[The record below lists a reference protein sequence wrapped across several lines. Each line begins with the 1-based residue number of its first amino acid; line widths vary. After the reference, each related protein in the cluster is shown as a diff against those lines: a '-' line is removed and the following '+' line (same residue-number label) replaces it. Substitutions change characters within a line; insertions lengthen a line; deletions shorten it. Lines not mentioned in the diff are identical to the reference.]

1 MSHRLPLAFTWR
13 SIEPTDFAQLQQFDL
28 ECKAIEGDE
37 PISRLPEDAL
47 NAANLSADNTLCA
60 VLAGKIVALGWVIP
74 DLPANKIRIGGRVH
88 PEFCENGWGE
98 ALLSW
103 AETRSIDLAGQ
114 NSEVEFVIRNESYTE
129 SAGKL
134 YSLHGFQC
142 VFIENMLVR
151 DLTLPIR
158 VHSFPKSA
166 ITLPWDQNTRD
177 LFFNTY
183 ISAFSTRPY
192 LPPTTAQTWIEDY
205 EDNPDFYPEQSM
217 LALFE
222 GQPAGF
228 ITCLKI
234 KNYAWVGQMGVVP
247 EFRGKGIGKALLSS
261 ALRQFNQMGF
271 TEAGIHVN
279 KNNQNAASLYESV
292 GFVHRLQRSQHIRSR
307 RTQSW
312 GIISS
317 EDRTKIELF

>member
-1 MSHRLPLAFTWR
+1 MPYRLPLAFTR
-13 SIEPTDFAQLQQFDL
+13 RLIEPTDFAQLQQFDL
-28 ECKAIEGDE
+28 ECKATDGDE

-47 NAANLSADNTLCA
+47 NAANLSADNTLCVA
-60 VLAGKIVALGWVIP
+60 LAEKIIALGWVIP
-74 DLPANKIRIGGRVH
+74 DLQESKIRIGGRVH
-88 PEFCENGWGE
+88 PEFCENGLGD

-114 NSEVEFVIRNESYTE
+114 SSEVEFVIRNESYTE

-142 VFIENMLVR
+142 IFIENMLVR

-158 VHSFPKSA
+158 DHSFPESA

-183 ISAFSTRPY
+183 ISAFSTRPFI
-192 LPPTTAQTWIEDY
+192 PPTTAQNWIKDY
-205 EDNPDFYPEQSM
+205 EDDPDFYPQQSM
-217 LALFE
+217 LVLFD

-234 KNYAWVGQMGVVP
+234 NNYAWVGQMGVVP

-261 ALRQFNQMGF
+261 ALQQFNQMGF
-271 TEAGIHVN
+271 AEAGIHVN
-279 KNNQNAASLYESV
+279 KNNQSAASLYESV
-292 GFVHRLQRSQHIRSR
+292 GFVHRLQRSQHIRLLASNN
-307 RTQSW
+307 
-312 GIISS
+312 
-317 EDRTKIELF
+317 LA